1 MQVATNISA
10 SSTSERALDQQSLQQ
25 VHNSDSEPE
34 TVEMMSFNDS
44 DDDYDVD
51 FSAELEVVS
60 SQPPGKK

>member
-1 MQVATNISA
+1 M
-10 SSTSERALDQQSLQQ
+10 DQQSLQQ

-34 TVEMMSFNDS
+34 TAETEHDS